1 MGHLIVKSHSHH
13 HHFMLGW
20 KGLEGI
26 RVGIVSEGY
35 DWGGFARQSFQAGS
49 QCFYKVLWVE

>member
-1 MGHLIVKSHSHH
+1 MGHLMVKSHHNY

-26 RVGIVSEGY
+26 GVGIVSEGY
-35 DWGGFARQSFQAGS
+35 DWGGFARQSFEAGS
-49 QCFYKVLWVE
+49 QSFYKVLWVE